1 MIYDHSTIWWANTQQ
16 RDRRIGFIVAL
27 SIHVAL
33 FFIGGSIF
41 LKTAQFGVQSESETT
56 EVSLVDT
63 VEQPPA
69 EIIETTQPT
78 QKKQEET
85 VKTPE
90 KINQSVKIEASPN
103 YFQNPSP
110 PYPELAKQMRQE
122 GLVLLAVDVDREG
135 RPIKVEI
142 EQSSGYRMLDQSA
155 LTAVNHW
162 KFQPGRIGD
171 LAVES
176 KVTVPVR
183 FKLQTD

>member
-1 MIYDHSTIWWANTQQ
+1 MIYHNSVNWWANTQQ
-16 RDRRIGFIVAL
+16 RDKRIGFIAAL
-27 SIHVAL
+27 STHVII

-41 LKTAQFGVQSESETT
+41 FKTAQFSVQPVETT

-63 VEQPPA
+63 IEQPPA
-69 EIIETTQPT
+69 EIIETPQPM
-78 QKKQEET
+78 QRKQEKF
-85 VKTPE
+85 VKAPE
-90 KINQSVKIEASPN
+90 KINQSVKVEASPN

-110 PYPELAKQMRQE
+110 PYPELAKKMRQE

-135 RPIKVEI
+135 LPTKVEI
-142 EQSSGYRMLDQSA
+142 EKSSGYRMLDQSA
-155 LTAVNHW
+155 LSAVSRW

-171 LAVES
+171 LPVES